1 VCNRNEN
8 TIKLELFTNSLSGTL
23 NPSIAHLTFLEILDL
38 SDNDIKGSIPTE
50 IGNLTNLN
58 YIRLSYN
65 TFVGNET
72 NFGLNLKK
80 LELLQLHGNR
90 LTGTIPSLNLPFV
103 ERSSFVADCGNPSDF
118 GASLICDHCTMCCNA
133 VGDCYPKGETPVQ
146 ELGYD
151 SYVEFTWTYF
161 ACIFGVTCAIAFIS
175 HVYDR
180 CKHHHISRATVS
192 RQRMSNRNTKYA
204 LDMIGDDSV
213 YQFFLGKSL
222 VGWVIVLCTIIAQM
236 WMLFLFVQG
245 AEIDL
250 SNDNTDLVY
259 TWKCSRDQDECRD
272 TGDLTWQGWVAFA
285 ILMVAH
291 VLKDIING
299 SRMVVLSGKDR
310 LILQTRIKFFFGGTL
325 LGAVSLF
332 TFYVSTLY
340 NFAIATSNTE
350 IIMNSVVILFICDV
364 DELIFEIL
372 MVVNSAWVDK
382 LCYQEDNDSVERGSE
397 VEYIN
402 KRNLEGAVEDL
413 EKDIQKLQKT
423 MDTMMYENAEL
434 KMLISFPGALVRFGV

>member
-1 VCNRNEN
+1 
-8 TIKLELFTNSLSGTL
+8 
-23 NPSIAHLTFLEILDL
+23 
-38 SDNDIKGSIPTE
+38 
-50 IGNLTNLN
+50 
-58 YIRLSYN
+58 
-65 TFVGNET
+65 
-72 NFGLNLKK
+72 
-80 LELLQLHGNR
+80 
-90 LTGTIPSLNLPFV
+90 
-103 ERSSFVADCGNPSDF
+103 
-118 GASLICDHCTMCCNA
+118 
-133 VGDCYPKGETPVQ
+133 
-146 ELGYD
+146 
-151 SYVEFTWTYF
+151 
-161 ACIFGVTCAIAFIS
+161 
-175 HVYDR
+175 
-180 CKHHHISRATVS
+180 
-192 RQRMSNRNTKYA
+192 MSNRNTKYA